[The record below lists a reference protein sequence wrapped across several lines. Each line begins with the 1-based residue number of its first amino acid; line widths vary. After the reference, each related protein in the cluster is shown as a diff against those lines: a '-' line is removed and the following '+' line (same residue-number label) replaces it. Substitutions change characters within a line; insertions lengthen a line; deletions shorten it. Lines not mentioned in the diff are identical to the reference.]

1 MIPQRPAL
9 REDVSVSG
17 GFRKWGTGG
26 KDTEWLHRAG
36 FTRRNTRRAI
46 LAFLRDGLED
56 GERILHLTSGTYRL
70 QMGFLAITD
79 RHVVFGMSWAFL
91 PFVKR
96 RRTIPHELIAWVR
109 ADSKPWG
116 ARLALDSMAGGGI
129 LGNLEEADADR
140 LRSLI
145 YALSTRE
152 KERVA
157 AHTGVSPLPT
167 GRPKGQSWPS
177 LTLPRR
183 RPQPG

>member
-1 MIPQRPAL
+1 M
-9 REDVSVSG
+9 SG

-26 KDTEWLHRAG
+26 EDTAWLHRAG

-46 LAFLRDGLED
+46 LAFLRDGLRE

-91 PFVKR
+91 PFIRR
-96 RRTIPHELIAWVR
+96 RRTIPHEWISWVR

-116 ARLALDSMAGGGI
+116 ARLALDSLAGGGDTRQPGGGRRGAPRRPD
-129 LGNLEEADADR
+129 LRPLDEGGRASR
-140 LRSLI
+140 L
-145 YALSTRE
+145 T
-152 KERVA
+152 
-157 AHTGVSPLPT
+157 TGVTPVPT
-167 GRPKGQSWPS
+167 GRPRGQNWPA

>member
-1 MIPQRPAL
+1 MCL
-9 REDVSVSG
+9 VSD

-26 KDTEWLHRAG
+26 EDTEWLHRAG

-46 LAFLRDGLED
+46 LAYLRDGLADDEV
-56 GERILHLTSGTYRL
+56 ILHLASGTYRL

-79 RHVVFGMSWAFL
+79 RHVVLGMSWAFL
-91 PFVKR
+91 PFIKR
-96 RRTIPHELIAWVR
+96 RRTIPHELVSWVR

-129 LGNLEEADADR
+129 LGNLEEADAER
-140 LRSLI
+140 LAGLI
-145 YALSTRE
+145 HALSTRA
-152 KERVA
+152 KARVA
-157 AHTGVSPLPT
+157 ALTGVTPVPT
-167 GRPKGQSWPS
+167 GRPKGQSWPA